1 MSTISSLAIPI
12 LILTVVLLGL
22 INKVKIYDAFLEG
35 AKKGLNSTVAIIP
48 PIVGLLSA
56 VYMFR
61 ASGAVDL
68 ICKALK
74 PVVEIFHIPSE
85 VLPLALLR
93 PVSGS
98 GSIAV
103 LSDILKNYGCDG
115 KIGTIASV
123 LCGSSETTFYTLCVY
138 FGAVGI
144 KNIRYTAKAAVIAD
158 IAAVIISA
166 TVVNMLM

>member
-74 PVVEIFHIPSE
+74 PVVEIFHIPYSK
-85 VLPLALLR
+85 
-93 PVSGS
+93 
-98 GSIAV
+98 SIEKV
-103 LSDILKNYGCDG
+103 FSNWMF
-115 KIGTIASV
+115 T
-123 LCGSSETTFYTLCVY
+123 E
-138 FGAVGI
+138 
-144 KNIRYTAKAAVIAD
+144 NIT
-158 IAAVIISA
+158 
-166 TVVNMLM
+166 VNMFEHPVYDVKLIR